1 MSTSPSLPS
10 TPTPLLPTPLL
21 PTPHSP
27 TPLLPTPP
35 ITGKTQLLAVI
46 GQPIGH
52 SLSPLMHNA
61 ALAEMG
67 LDWRYVAFG
76 IDPGALAVGVAGMA
90 AIGLRGFNVTIPHKQ
105 AILPLLAEVSAVA
118 EVVGAVNTVW
128 RSAAGWCGT
137 NTDVEG
143 FLMPLRGL
151 DRDWSAM
158 QVLVLG
164 HGGAA
169 RAVVAGCRE
178 LGCAG
183 IRVVGRD
190 ADRLDLFRRS
200 WSGANGLT
208 SGLTIAPWSEL
219 DEHLGS
225 ADLIVNTT
233 PIGMAPNPDASPL
246 TEAQAELIRADAI
259 AYDLIYVPNPTRFL
273 QQALGRGAI
282 AIDGLEMLVGQGA
295 AALRIWT
302 GGEVP
307 IATMR
312 RTLRQHLGLV

>member
-1 MSTSPSLPS
+1 MFNNS
-10 TPTPLLPTPLL
+10 

-27 TPLLPTPP
+27 TPLFPSP
-35 ITGKTQLLAVI
+35 ITGKTKLLAVI
-46 GQPIGH
+46 GSPIGH

-67 LDWRYVAFG
+67 LDWRYVA
-76 IDPGALAVGVAGMA
+76 LAIAPEDLAIGVAGME
-90 AIGLRGFNVTIPHKQ
+90 AIGIQGFNVTIPHKQ
-105 AILPLLAEVSAVA
+105 AIVPLLAEVSPVA
-118 EVVGAVNTVW
+118 QAVGAVNTVW
-128 RSAAGWCGT
+128 RSGAGWCGT
-137 NTDVEG
+137 NTDVAG
-143 FLMPLRGL
+143 FLGPLL
-151 DRDWSAM
+151 ALPRDWTTT

-190 ADRLDLFRRS
+190 GDRLAAFRDS
-200 WSGANGLT
+200 WSAEYGV
-208 SGLTIAPWSEL
+208 TIAPWNDFDRYLE
-219 DEHLGS
+219 G

-233 PIGMAPNPDASPL
+233 PIGMAPNVELSPL
-246 TEAQAELIRADAI
+246 TDAQAELIRPDAI

-273 QQALGRGAI
+273 HQAAGRGAM

-295 AALRIWT
+295 AALQIWT
-302 GGEVP
+302 GQEVP

-312 RTLRQHLGLV
+312 RTLQQHLGLI